1 MSSIHKSSIDTA
13 TIVEATGKRL
23 LSFNATCWNSQLK
36 IIRRFD
42 EVLQSDPNIL
52 DKLNASIR
60 IVRELLI
67 LLLPF
72 EDAADVIQGENTMA
86 SFVIPGIVGIK
97 AMLKELEVNKSIHT

>member
-1 MSSIHKSSIDTA
+1 M
-13 TIVEATGKRL
+13 
-23 LSFNATCWNSQLK
+23 
-36 IIRRFD
+36 FD
-42 EVLQSDPNIL
+42 EVLQSDPNIS

-97 AMLKELEVNKSIHT
+97 AMLKEVEVNKSIHT

>member
-1 MSSIHKSSIDTA
+1 M
-13 TIVEATGKRL
+13 
-23 LSFNATCWNSQLK
+23 
-36 IIRRFD
+36 FD

-86 SFVIPGIVGIK
+86 SFFVIPGIVGIK
-97 AMLKELEVNKSIHT
+97 AMLKEVEVNKSIHT